1 MMIDGKLDGV
11 SFQKARKKSTRS
23 RNNTLWNGRVALF
36 YIGLFLFFFTG
47 TSIYAQGIL
56 GDPTGRSGEEPQPLP
71 KELVPLPPPIQIP
84 APKLPEEKVI
94 PFHIPRVFVR
104 EIKITGNTVFSDET
118 LKEVT
123 APYENRELSDTD
135 LESLRLALTI
145 YYINKGYINSGAV
158 IPDQNVIGGVLT
170 LYIIEGKLTTIEVEG
185 NKWFRPGYIQ
195 NRIRLGARPPLN
207 IYSLQ
212 ERLQILQQDERIQ
225 KLNAELRPDI
235 MRGESVLKVQIQ
247 DENPFKVFLEC
258 DNYQSPSVGSEI
270 GRITLTH
277 LNLTG
282 FGDVLSFTYGQ
293 SSGILPEIDTSYTL
307 PFTAYDTT
315 LILRYRKND
324 FNVIEAAFKDLDIE
338 SKSDIASIT
347 LRQPFYRTLNH
358 EFALALMGEYLR
370 NKTFLDHESFSFSP
384 GVKDGLS
391 VVSALRFIQEYSYR
405 DMNQVIA
412 IRSRLSLGINAFG
425 ATSNPGE
432 DLPDGRFFAWLF
444 QFQWARRFKLL
455 DIQTIARMDLQIA
468 NKSLLPLEQ
477 IAVGGRYSVRG
488 YRENTLVRDNGF
500 IASLESRIPMI
511 RNHFLADFLE
521 FCQFADFGTAWNR
534 DLPTPKPRSIGSVG
548 LGLRWGATYRYPILW
563 KPQFELYWGVPLK
576 HVDTPGKWNLQD
588 SGIHFRFIVAAF

>member
-1 MMIDGKLDGV
+1 MV
-11 SFQKARKKSTRS
+11 CYKKVV
-23 RNNTLWNGRVALF
+23 LCCLGF
-36 YIGLFLFFFTG
+36 FLVIFISASAFCQ
-47 TSIYAQGIL
+47 AIL
-56 GDPTGRSGEEPQPLP
+56 GDPTGRSGEEPKPLP
-71 KELVPLPPPIQIP
+71 KEILPLPPPIQIP
-84 APKLPEEKVI
+84 VPKPPEEKVE
-94 PFHIPRVFVR
+94 PFPLPRVFVR
-104 EIKITGNTVFSDET
+104 EIKITGNTVFSDVT

-123 APYENRELSDTD
+123 APYVNRELSDTD

-145 YYINKGYINSGAV
+145 FYINKGYINSGAI
-158 IPDQNVIGGVLT
+158 IPDQTIIDGIIT
-170 LYIIEGKLTTIEVEG
+170 IHIIEGKLTTIEVEG
-185 NKWFRPGYIQ
+185 NKWFRSGYIRSRV
-195 NRIRLGARPPLN
+195 NLGAGPPLN

-212 ERLQILQQDERIQ
+212 EQLQILQQDERIQ
-225 KLNAELRPDI
+225 KLNAELKPDVR
-235 MRGESVLKVQIQ
+235 RGDSVLKVQVQ

-258 DNYQSPSVGSEI
+258 DNYQSPSVGAEI
-270 GRITLTH
+270 GRISLVH
-277 LNLTG
+277 QNLIG
-282 FGDVLSFTYGQ
+282 YGDVLSFTYGQ
-293 SSGILPEIDTSYTL
+293 SSGIFPEIDVSYTL

-315 LILRYRKND
+315 LTLRYRKND
-324 FNVIEAAFKDLDIE
+324 FNVIEEPFKDLNIE

-347 LRQPFYRTLNH
+347 LRHPFYRTVNH

-370 NKTFLDHESFSFSP
+370 NKTFLDDEPFSFSP
-384 GVKDGLS
+384 GVKDGKS
-391 VVSALRFIQEYSYR
+391 VVSALRFIQEYLYR
-405 DMNQVIA
+405 DPTQVIA
-412 IRSRLSLGINAFG
+412 IRSRLSLGIHALG

-432 DLPDGRFFAWLF
+432 EVPDGRFFAWLF

-455 DIQTIARMDLQIA
+455 DIQTIARMDLQVA

-477 IAVGGRYSVRG
+477 ISVGGRYSVRG

-576 HVDTPGKWNLQD
+576 HVDTPGNWNLQD

>member
-1 MMIDGKLDGV
+1 MVTWIMI
-11 SFQKARKKSTRS
+11 S
-23 RNNTLWNGRVALF
+23 RNNRFWYNRVALICF
-36 YIGLFLFFFTG
+36 GLLFIFLTCV
-47 TSIYAQGIL
+47 SSYAQGIL
-56 GDPTGRSGEEPQPLP
+56 GDPTGRSGEEPKPLP

-84 APKLPEEKVI
+84 TPKLPEEKVI

-123 APYENRELSDTD
+123 APYVNRELTDMD

-195 NRIRLGARPPLN
+195 NRVRLGAGPPLN
-207 IYSLQ
+207 IYALQ

-225 KLNAELRPDI
+225 KLNAELRPDVR
-235 MRGESVLKVQIQ
+235 RGESVLKVQVQ
-247 DENPFKVFLEC
+247 DENPFKIILEC
-258 DNYQSPSVGSEI
+258 DNYQSPSVGAER
-270 GRITLTH
+270 GRITLAH

-293 SSGILPEIDTSYTL
+293 SSGIFPEIDVSYTL

-324 FNVIEAAFKDLDIE
+324 FNVIEEPFKDLNIE

-347 LRQPFYRTLNH
+347 LRHPFYRTVNH

-370 NKTFLDHESFSFSP
+370 NKTFLDDEPFSFSP
-384 GVKDGLS
+384 GVKDGKS
-391 VVSALRFIQEYSYR
+391 VVSALRFIQEYFYR
-405 DMNQVIA
+405 DLTQVIA
-412 IRSRLSLGINAFG
+412 IRSRLSLGIHVLG

-432 DLPDGRFFAWLF
+432 EVPDGRFFAWLF

-455 DIQTIARMDLQIA
+455 DIQTIARMDLQVA

-477 IAVGGRYSVRG
+477 ISVGGRYSVRG